1 MERLRE
7 GLPSTV
13 PTLLIATLLLCG
25 ETWSTRPSGWNNVE
39 VIEHKIG
46 VHWVAHNLV
55 QIYVV
60 SPYYFQNV
68 QHTRILVSTC
78 VRLSMID
85 WTCAIWSWRE
95 AYMEGGIRG
104 GNLLEGGVHGGG
116 ILEGGAL
123 GGRLLGGRP
132 TWSALGLQWLFPPL
146 AKQPASVKCIA
157 VQTSWV
163 VGVLLCGHLFRSL
176 ARFQVFAPSSA
187 GSLIALLVSCG
198 LHRGQHAS
206 PVPPQPTLL
215 SMKHKWES
223 NRPQKTKLETCWRV
237 CIEPCLPWCHLVKL
251 IPKFIFTWLFW
262 GRHGLLKLSVRPSL
276 SFLCGKGMFSS
287 GLNYPYIS

>member
-1 MERLRE
+1 MSL
-7 GLPSTV
+7 
-13 PTLLIATLLLCG
+13 
-25 ETWSTRPSGWNNVE
+25 
-39 VIEHKIG
+39 
-46 VHWVAHNLV
+46 
-55 QIYVV
+55 
-60 SPYYFQNV
+60 YYFQNV

-85 WTCAIWSWRE
+85 WTWAIWSWRE
-95 AYMEGGIRG
+95 AYMEGGLRG

-116 ILEGGAL
+116 AH
-123 GGRLLGGRP
+123 GGRL

-163 VGVLLCGHLFRSL
+163 VGVLLCGHLFRRLL

-206 PVPPQPTLL
+206 PVPPRPTLL

-223 NRPQKTKLETCWRV
+223 NRPQKTKLETFWRV
-237 CIEPCLPWCHLVKL
+237 CIKPCSPWCHLVKL